1 MAKAVSTTR
10 AVAVKGAEPEKIK
23 KSWFASIFRATDL

>member
-10 AVAVKGAEPEKIK
+10 AVAEKGVEPEKIK
-23 KSWFASIFRATDL
+23 KSWFASVFHATDL